1 MDALEALRTRRSHRA
16 YRPDPVPR
24 EALEQ
29 MVDCGR
35 LAATAINIQPWQFVV
50 VTARDTLK
58 QLADATD
65 HGKFIVQA
73 GACIVVFCDEGKYYL
88 EDGSAAIQ
96 NILVAGRALGVDT
109 CWVAGDK
116 KAYCPTIRDML
127 GLPESYR
134 LIGLI
139 AAGYATDSPNPPKR
153 PLAEVLHWERYG
165 GK

>member
-1 MDALEALRTRRSHRA
+1 MDALEALKTRRSHRA

-24 EALEQ
+24 EVLEQ

-35 LAATAINIQPWQFVV
+35 LAASAMNMQPWTFIV
-50 VTARDTLK
+50 VTNEEMRK
-58 QLADATD
+58 KLADITD
-65 HGKFIVQA
+65 YGKFIAQS
-73 GACIVVFCDEGKYYL
+73 GACIVVFCEEGKYYL

-96 NILVAGRALGVDT
+96 NILVAGQALGIGT

-116 KAYCPTIRDML
+116 KAYADAIRQML
-127 GLPESYR
+127 GLPENYR

-139 AAGYATDSPNPPKR
+139 AAGYATDSPSPQKK
-153 PLAEVLHWERYG
+153 PLSEVVHWEKYG